1 MHRTI
6 DASQLIDERPISR
19 FQIMTIILCALVVF
33 VEGFDAQAIA
43 YVAPSISADWALA
56 KGALGPVFAAGLL
69 GIMLGSLFIAPLA
82 DRLGRRRVMLV
93 STALFGV
100 LTLVTPLAENTTSLL
115 VLRFLTGFGLGG
127 AMPNAISLT
136 SEYSPARHRSFLIM
150 LMFGGF
156 SLGSALGGFAAAY
169 LIPHGGWES
178 VFIAG
183 GVMPLLLLPLLWF
196 RLPESLRFLAG
207 SGKQDVAA
215 TRLLRRL
222 DPAAGADDRITVSEE
237 TAARGSVRELFRHG
251 RAPITV
257 LLWII
262 FFMSLLDL
270 YLIVNWLPTTL
281 TAAGTSMG
289 QAAITGSIFQLGGL
303 VGTIVIG
310 LLSDRV
316 GAGRIL
322 TVAYVLAAFCIAAI
336 GMTHGGSVGM
346 LIAVAGAGF
355 GVVGGQIGANALS
368 ATFYPTAI
376 RSTGVGWV
384 LGIGRIG
391 SIVGPLVGGMLL
403 ALDMSAQ
410 RLFLISVVPVLIA
423 AIAAAAV
430 QAIGRPTALATGV
443 ARH

>member
-222 DPAAGADDRITVSEE
+222 DPAAGADDRVTVSEE

-322 TVAYVLAAFCIAAI
+322 TVAYVLAALCIAAI

-376 RSTGVGWV
+376 RSTGVGWA

>member
-183 GVMPLLLLPLLWF
+183 GVMPLFLLPLLWF

-222 DPAAGADDRITVSEE
+222 DPAAGADDRVTVSEE

-376 RSTGVGWV
+376 RSTGVGWA